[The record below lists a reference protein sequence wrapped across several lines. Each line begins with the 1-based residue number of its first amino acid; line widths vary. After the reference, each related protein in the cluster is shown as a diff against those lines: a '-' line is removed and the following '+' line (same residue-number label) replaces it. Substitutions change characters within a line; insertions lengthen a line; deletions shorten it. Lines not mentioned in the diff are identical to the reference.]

1 MNNISANRKRGLKNL
16 NNTATDFIRDDVKK
30 AQNQEVGK
38 AFLEHISPGNPAIR
52 IDCTARKS
60 RYNSMDQQTVNK
72 PN

>member
-1 MNNISANRKRGLKNL
+1 
-16 NNTATDFIRDDVKK
+16 VKK
-30 AQNQEVGK
+30 AQNQEIGK

-72 PN
+72 PNKGD